1 MEPKLSEDGIFD
13 FEEKDADN
21 IDEAWGFCLMG
32 FFSGN
37 FPGKKVLHVICNSW
51 KVECMYNIHSS
62 GWILFKFATDEDRQ
76 KVLNGGPYSQSGRQL
91 HLKPISKY
99 FSFDAKEMSIVPVWV
114 KYHNWPLEF
123 WNKNALSKFSAQ
135 IGSPECTDALTCLKK
150 SVSYARV
157 LLHIDATKELKKEI
171 TTRLPSG
178 ELRKIEIEYEHIP
191 KYAPIAAP

>member
-1 MEPKLSEDGIFD
+1 
-13 FEEKDADN
+13 
-21 IDEAWGFCLMG
+21 
-32 FFSGN
+32 
-37 FPGKKVLHVICNSW
+37 
-51 KVECMYNIHSS
+51 MYNIHSS

-191 KYAPIAAP
+191 KYCTHCSTLTHNTKDCFKLKNPKEKKAEVEKIEKNPQPATQTP